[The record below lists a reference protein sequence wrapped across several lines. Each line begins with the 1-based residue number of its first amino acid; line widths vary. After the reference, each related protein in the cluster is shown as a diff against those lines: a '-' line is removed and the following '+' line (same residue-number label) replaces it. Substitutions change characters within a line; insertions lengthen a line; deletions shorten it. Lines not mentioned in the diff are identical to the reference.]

1 MPAFELTL
9 LLLISIAVAGHSPI
23 VGVALTA
30 VMAQQGYSWFALAAF
45 VFAFLGFVKEFAM
58 DLE

>member
-1 MPAFELTL
+1 MPAFQLTL
-9 LLLISIAVAGHSPI
+9 LLLIGIAVAGHSPI
-23 VGVALTA
+23 VGMALSY
-30 VMAQQGYSWFALAAF
+30 VMAQQGYVWFGLAAF